1 MQAHK
6 TQGKN
11 QATVKKMLAIGA
23 IASILLAL
31 LTVGLHELV
40 FTQTAFGMDFYTVYN
55 AGRIAIRE
63 RGNPYSEAVGQAVHM
78 GLHNRYPLP
87 GEDPL
92 NFAYPVHSLL
102 LALPA
107 FWLELD
113 WALAYWLAFN
123 LVLLLI
129 LPALAVRGKLRWPL
143 LTLPFVPAFV
153 SGLILGNNSVS
164 VGVSFLAGWGLLT
177 REEKPTRAMQLC
189 AGALLAWGTIKP
201 QLIWAP
207 LIFTLLVALRR
218 RLWGVLAGFGAA
230 GLVFL
235 GLSWWITPGW
245 PALWLARV
253 REYSGYAGAPP
264 LALIYPANFLPPA
277 AARVVGLALIVLG
290 GLLTLELFRRWWQGR
305 AATLPV
311 LAWCG
316 FYTYLVDPAIIITY
330 QEIVLVIPILLW
342 VLQAG
347 IPRRQAITVWGMA
360 LAVSWLL
367 FIGSTLKLNPGLFY
381 QLPLLAYLPFLLWTW
396 LAGAMPGPTWTGW
409 GHK

>member
-1 MQAHK
+1 MQAHR
-6 TQGKN
+6 TQGKK
-11 QATVKKMLAIGA
+11 QTAVQKMLAIVG

-40 FTQTAFGMDFYTVYN
+40 FEHTAFGMDFYTVYN
-55 AGRIAIRE
+55 AGRIAILE
-63 RGNPYSEAVGQAVHM
+63 RGNPYSDAVGQAVHM

-87 GEDPL
+87 GEDPY

-102 LALPA
+102 LVLPA
-107 FWLELD
+107 LWMELD

-129 LPALAVRGKLRWPL
+129 LPALTLQGRRWPAL
-143 LTLPFVPAFV
+143 ALPFIPAFV

-164 VGVSFLAGWGLLT
+164 VGVTFLAGWGLLT
-177 REEKPTRAMQLC
+177 REEKPGLATQLC

-207 LIFTLLVALRR
+207 LVFALLIALRR
-218 RLWGVLAGFGAA
+218 RLWGVLAGFGTAS
-230 GLVFL
+230 LVFL

-253 REYSGYAGAPP
+253 REYSVYAGAPP
-264 LALIYPANFLPPA
+264 LAQIYPANFLAEPVA
-277 AARVVGLALIVLG
+277 SMVGMALIVLG
-290 GLLTLELFRRWWQGR
+290 GLLTLGLVWRWWQGR
-305 AATLPV
+305 VGTLPV

-316 FYTYLVDPAIIITY
+316 FYTFMVDPAIIITY

-342 VLQAG
+342 VLQPG
-347 IPRRQAITVWGMA
+347 ISLRQAVVVWGLA
-360 LAVSWLL
+360 FAVSWGL
-367 FIGSTLKLNPGLFY
+367 FIGSVLKINPGLFY

-396 LAGAMPGPTWTGW
+396 LARKKYTNPRLNHRPY
-409 GHK
+409 